1 MELKQ
6 NINRVHGDLT
16 NYFENVQISEKS
28 NKELGNYFELS
39 VLENNKEIKAIIK
52 MTEIENDNFSWNY
65 YANPLDENSLVE
77 RVSSIYTFSSD
88 VQDIFEKNRFS
99 SDYINKVNED
109 VSGKFIG
116 FNVLEVI
123 ESKSCI
129 KLIGESLDIVFGC
142 SGGATV
148 DCISSFDNFDTSC
161 IDKIKNEIISE
172 FNTSNEYEVVIKFES
187 GHTLELSD
195 STGGEGI
202 EFWEEDKN

>member
-39 VLENNKEIKAIIK
+39 VLENNKEVKAIIK
-52 MTEIENDNFSWNY
+52 MTEIENANFSWNY

-99 SDYINKVNED
+99 SDYKGINEGN
-109 VSGKFIG
+109 
-116 FNVLEVI
+116 EVI
-123 ESKSCI
+123 TDLGQKILNELDEAIEKFGIYSYQDKGASEIINLEPLEEELNSLSTQEVIDVLKYLLDNHQDSKRLVEE
-129 KLIGESLDIVFGC
+129 LISSLDQRE
-142 SGGATV
+142 
-148 DCISSFDNFDTSC
+148 DFDDILDGDERF
-161 IDKIKNEIISE
+161 
-172 FNTSNEYEVVIKFES
+172 EY
-187 GHTLELSD
+187 
-195 STGGEGI
+195 
-202 EFWEEDKN
+202 

>member
-39 VLENNKEIKAIIK
+39 VLENNKEVKAIIK
-52 MTEIENDNFSWNY
+52 MTEIENANFSWNY

-99 SDYINKVNED
+99 SDYIVENLTNSLEILFDGGFDDNEKKLEDLKKELENSNHLDKDSALDLINK
-109 VSGKFIG
+109 
-116 FNVLEVI
+116 LL
-123 ESKSCI
+123 I
-129 KLIGESLDIVFGC
+129 KL
-142 SGGATV
+142 
-148 DCISSFDNFDTSC
+148 
-161 IDKIKNEIISE
+161 KK
-172 FNTSNEYEVVIKFES
+172 
-187 GHTLELSD
+187 
-195 STGGEGI
+195 
-202 EFWEEDKN
+202 